1 MCWEERCVACFTVAF
16 GAASA
21 DRQERDGTAA
31 AVAALVVVFALGLEE
46 HQRRLVVMVVA
57 VVVVMVVVIVVVL
70 IAVVVVV
77 VCLVV
82 VVLAEEVAVVPQR
95 ELVTGHQLTLAQGAP
110 KTLDVVNLALGSHHK
125 VRAAETQ
132 AALVALGTEQS
143 AIYICYIIL
152 EPEIESIYRP
162 IMFYI

>member
-46 HQRRLVVMVVA
+46 HQRRLVVMVV
-57 VVVVMVVVIVVVL
+57 VIVVVL

-82 VVLAEEVAVVPQR
+82 VVLAEEVAVIPQR
-95 ELVTGHQLTLAQGAP
+95 EFVTGHQLTLAQGAP

-143 AIYICYIIL
+143 AIHIYYIIL

>member
-70 IAVVVVV
+70 IAVVVV
-77 VCLVV
+77 CLVV

-95 ELVTGHQLTLAQGAP
+95 EFVTGHQLTLAQGAP

-143 AIYICYIIL
+143 AIYIYYIIL

>member
-70 IAVVVVV
+70 IAVVVV
-77 VCLVV
+77 CLVV
-82 VVLAEEVAVVPQR
+82 VVLAEEVAVIPQR
-95 ELVTGHQLTLAQGAP
+95 EFVTGHQLTLAQGAP

-143 AIYICYIIL
+143 AIYIYYIIL